1 VTKYI
6 WLLPKV
12 VKAIHARQIAE
23 HGGQPGL
30 RDEGLLESALARP
43 IQMMS
48 YGDPSPDIATL
59 AAGYAY
65 GLSRNHPFFD
75 GNKRVAYI
83 AARTFL
89 ILNGW
94 DIDAEIAVK
103 HTTMVALA
111 SGSLSEDDLADWIRR
126 RIKRIRGR

>member
-1 VTKYI
+1 MTKYI
-6 WLLPKV
+6 RLLPKV
-12 VKAIHARQIAE
+12 VQAIHVRQINE

-30 RDEGLLESALARP
+30 RDEGLFESAL
-43 IQMMS
+43 S
-48 YGDPSPDIATL
+48 YGDPSPDIATF

-65 GLSRNHPFFD
+65 GLSRNYPFFD

-94 DIDAEIAVK
+94 DIDAEIADK
-103 HTTMVALA
+103 HTTMVTLA